1 MQKNLQL
8 GTWNLKPKITKE
20 SVKMGKK
27 DKDFVKEITPME
39 VDFPQWYTD
48 VIRKTDLVDYSPVKG
63 FMVIKP
69 YGYALWE
76 NIQSFLDKRFKETG
90 HKNCYFPLLIPES
103 LLQKEAEHVEGF
115 APEVAWV
122 THGGKEELAERL
134 CVRPTSETIICE
146 MYSKWLKSYRELP
159 YLYNQWCSVV
169 RWEKS
174 TRPFLRTS
182 EFLWQEGHT
191 LHETEEQAQEE
202 TLQMLNIYKEM
213 AENLLAIPVVT
224 GRKSE
229 REKFAGAHATYTME
243 ALMHDGKALQAGT
256 SHNLGQHFTTA
267 FDISFLDRNGDMQN
281 PYHTSWGVSTR
292 LIGGVIMV
300 HGDNRGLVLPPALAP
315 TQVVIIPIAQH
326 KEGVLDK
333 AYELKKQLQDAGLRV
348 ELDDNENYSPGWK
361 FNEYEMKGIPI
372 RIEIGPRDI
381 KNNQV
386 MAARRDILEKGPVS
400 MDGLTENIVQLLD
413 TIQRDMLEK
422 ARSHRDENTYY
433 IDSFEDFKQK
443 MADKPGFAKAMWCG
457 ERECEEHVKAETA
470 ATIRCIPFEQEDIGD
485 KCHFCG
491 KEAKH
496 MVYMAKAY

>member
-1 MQKNLQL
+1 
-8 GTWNLKPKITKE
+8 
-20 SVKMGKK
+20 MGKK

-76 NIQSFLDKRFKETG
+76 NIQSFLDKRFKDTG

-146 MYSKWLKSYRELP
+146 MYAKWLKSYRELP

-202 TLQMLNIYKEM
+202 TIQMLNIYKEM
-213 AENLLAIPVVT
+213 AENLLAIPVVV
-224 GRKSE
+224 GKKSE
-229 REKFAGAHATYTME
+229 KEKFAGAHATYTME

-333 AYELKKQLQDAGLRV
+333 AYELKKELEGAGLRV
-348 ELDDNENYSPGWK
+348 DLDDNENYSPGWK
-361 FNEYEMKGIPI
+361 FNEYEMKGVPV
-372 RIEIGPRDI
+372 RIEVGPRDI

-386 MAARRDILEKGPVS
+386 MAARRDTLEKEAVS
-400 MDGLTENIVQLLD
+400 MDGLTETIVKLLD
-413 TIQRDMLEK
+413 TIQGDMLER
-422 ARSHRDENTYY
+422 ARKHRDENTYY
-433 IDSFEDFKQK
+433 VDSFEDFKKK
-443 MADKPGFAKAMWCG
+443 MVEKPGFAKAMWCG
-457 ERECEEHVKAETA
+457 ERECEEHVKAETS
-470 ATIRCIPFEQEDIGD
+470 ATIRCIPFEQEDLGD

-496 MVYMAKAY
+496 MVYVAKAY